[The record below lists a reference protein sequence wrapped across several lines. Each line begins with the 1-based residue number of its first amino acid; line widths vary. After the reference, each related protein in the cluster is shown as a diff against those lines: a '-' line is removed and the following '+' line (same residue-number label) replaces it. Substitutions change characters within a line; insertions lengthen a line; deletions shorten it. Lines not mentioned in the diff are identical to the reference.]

1 MPSNSATQARIQELS
16 ALIHQHNYSYY
27 CGDSADDQ
35 GKSCKDETY
44 DALVIE
50 LKELENQCPEMKTE
64 DSPTRKIKGEPHSS
78 FPSRKHLVPML
89 SLGNVYSLD
98 ELKSWD
104 TTVKKLLGGQSPE
117 YVCELKIDGVA
128 VSAIYRNGVLSA
140 GVTRGDGS
148 EGEEIT
154 PNIKTISCLPLT
166 LKDERDLEVRGEVY
180 LPRKNFDALNQQRLN
195 SADPLFKNPRNA
207 AAGSLRLLDS
217 TETSRRQLAVFIY
230 TIAEGIPH
238 EMHAGNLDFLRQ
250 HEFPLNPET
259 KLVSS
264 IEDVLEFCRY
274 WEEHKEELPYDIDG
288 IVLKVNSLKQQKK
301 LGFTAKSP
309 RWATAF
315 KFTAEQAATV
325 LRSIEVGVGR
335 TGILTPVAIL
345 DPVELNG
352 TTVSR
357 ATLHNYDQVERFNLH
372 LGDHVTLEKG
382 GEIIPKIVAVDPT
395 LRSAEA
401 QKIEPP
407 SACPVCGS
415 LALRPEGE
423 VEWRCPNLECPAQQ
437 KEQILHFVSRRAM
450 DIDTIGP
457 ALIEQLLT
465 KKLLKSAADLYLL
478 RHEDLSGLERMGD
491 KSAGNVLS
499 GIEKSKKCELGQ
511 FVHALG
517 IANVGEKTARIL
529 ALHFGTLEMLMSAT
543 PEELEKIEEIG
554 PVIAQSIFDF
564 FQHEEQRQLIADFL
578 ERGVDPAEEKI
589 LEIIDSPF
597 SGKIVVLTGTLSEP
611 RDVWKKRL
619 ILAGANVTGSVSKNT
634 DFVLAGENAGSKLDK
649 AEKLEVSV
657 IDEATAL
664 ELFEQISV
672 SSNG

>member
-1 MPSNSATQARIQELS
+1 MPSASATQARINQLS
-16 ALIHQHNYSYY
+16 AMIHQYNYSYY
-27 CGDSADDQ
+27 CAKNTDDK
-35 GKSCKDETY
+35 GKKCTDETY
-44 DALVIE
+44 DELVLE
-50 LKELENQCPEMKTE
+50 LKSLENQYYEFKIQ
-64 DSPTRKIKGEPHSS
+64 DSPNLQIKGEPHSG
-78 FPSRKHLVPML
+78 FPNRKHTVPML

-104 TTVKKLLGGQSPE
+104 TGVKKLLGGQSPE

-128 VSAIYRNGVLSA
+128 VSAIYRNGILNA
-140 GVTRGDGS
+140 GVTRGDGN

-154 PNIKTISCLPLT
+154 PNIKTITCLPLR

-180 LPRKNFDALNQQRLN
+180 LPRQKFAALNRKRLI
-195 SADPLFKNPRNA
+195 SGDPLFKNPRNA

-238 EMHAGNLDFLRQ
+238 ETHSGNLDFLTQ
-250 HEFPLNPET
+250 QDFPVNPET
-259 KLVSS
+259 KTVTS
-264 IEDVLEFCRY
+264 IEELLEYCRY
-274 WEEHKEELPYDIDG
+274 WEEHKDELPYDIDG
-288 IVLKVNSLKQQKK
+288 IVLKVNSLKQQRQ

-315 KFTAEQAATV
+315 KFTALQAATV
-325 LRSIEVGVGR
+325 LRSIEIGVGR
-335 TGILTPVAIL
+335 TGVLTPVAIL

-372 LGDHVTLEKG
+372 LGDHVILEKG
-382 GEIIPKIVAVDPT
+382 GEIIPKIVAVDAT
-395 LRSAEA
+395 LRSTGA

-407 SACPVCGS
+407 LACPVCGT
-415 LALRPEGE
+415 LALRKEGE
-423 VEWRCPNLECPAQQ
+423 VEWRCPNQECPAQQ

-478 RHEDLSGLERMGD
+478 RHKDLSGLERMGE
-491 KSAGNVLS
+491 KSAQNVIS
-499 GIEKSKKCELGQ
+499 SIVKSKQCELGQ

-529 ALHFGTLEMLMSAT
+529 ALHFGRLEKLMSSSS
-543 PEELEKIEEIG
+543 EDLEKIEEIG
-554 PVIAQSIFDF
+554 PVIAESIFDF
-564 FQHEEQRQLIADFL
+564 FQQAEQRQHIADFL
-578 ERGVDPAEEKI
+578 ERGVVPAEEKI
-589 LEIIDSPF
+589 LEISDSPF

-619 ILAGANVTGSVSKNT
+619 IQAGANVTSSVSKNT
-634 DFVLAGENAGSKLDK
+634 DFVLAGENAGSKLEK
-649 AEKLEVSV
+649 AEKFNIYV
-657 IDEATAL
+657 INETTAL
-664 ELFEQISV
+664 NLLEQISTSV
-672 SSNG
+672 IG

>member
-1 MPSNSATQARIQELS
+1 MPSASATQARINQLS
-16 ALIHQHNYSYY
+16 AMIHQYNYSYY
-27 CGDSADDQ
+27 CAKNTDDK
-35 GKSCKDETY
+35 GKKCTDETY
-44 DALVIE
+44 DELVLE
-50 LKELENQCPEMKTE
+50 LKSLENQYYEFKIQ
-64 DSPTRKIKGEPHSS
+64 DSPNLQIKGEPHSG
-78 FPSRKHLVPML
+78 FPNRKHTVPML

-98 ELKSWD
+98 ELKSWG
-104 TTVKKLLGGQSPE
+104 TGVKKLLGGQSPE

-128 VSAIYRNGVLSA
+128 VSAIYRNGILNA
-140 GVTRGDGS
+140 GVTRGDGN

-154 PNIKTISCLPLT
+154 PNIKTITCLPLR

-180 LPRKNFDALNQQRLN
+180 LPRQKFAALNRKRLI
-195 SADPLFKNPRNA
+195 SGDPLFKNPRNA

-217 TETSRRQLAVFIY
+217 TETSRRHLAVFIY

-238 EMHAGNLDFLRQ
+238 ETHSGNLDFLTQ
-250 HEFPLNPET
+250 QDFPVNPET
-259 KLVSS
+259 KTVTS
-264 IEDVLEFCRY
+264 IEELLEYCRY

-288 IVLKVNSLKQQKK
+288 IVLKVNSLKQQRQ

-315 KFTAEQAATV
+315 KFTALQAATV
-325 LRSIEVGVGR
+325 LRSIEIGVGR
-335 TGILTPVAIL
+335 TGVLTPVAIL

-372 LGDHVTLEKG
+372 LGDHVILEKG
-382 GEIIPKIVAVDPT
+382 GEIIPKIVAVDAT
-395 LRSAEA
+395 LRSTGT

-407 SACPVCGS
+407 LACPVCGT

-423 VEWRCPNLECPAQQ
+423 VEWRCPNQECPAQQ
-437 KEQILHFVSRRAM
+437 KEKILHFVSRRAM

-478 RHEDLSGLERMGD
+478 RHEDLSGLERMGE
-491 KSAGNVLS
+491 KSAQNVIS
-499 GIEKSKKCELGQ
+499 SIVKSKQCELGQ

-529 ALHFGTLEMLMSAT
+529 ALHFGRLEKLMSSSS
-543 PEELEKIEEIG
+543 EDLEKIEEIG
-554 PVIAQSIFDF
+554 PVIAESIFDF
-564 FQHEEQRQLIADFL
+564 FQQAEQRQNIADFL
-578 ERGVDPAEEKI
+578 ERGVVPAEEKI
-589 LEIIDSPF
+589 LEISDSPF

-619 ILAGANVTGSVSKNT
+619 IQAGANVTSSVSKNT
-634 DFVLAGENAGSKLDK
+634 DFVLAGENAGSKLEK
-649 AEKLEVSV
+649 AEKFNIYV
-657 IDEATAL
+657 INETTAL
-664 ELFEQISV
+664 NLLEQISTSV
-672 SSNG
+672 IG

>member
-1 MPSNSATQARIQELS
+1 MPSASATQARINQLS
-16 ALIHQHNYSYY
+16 AMIHQYNYSYY
-27 CGDSADDQ
+27 CAKNTDDK
-35 GKSCKDETY
+35 GKKCTDETY
-44 DALVIE
+44 DELVLE
-50 LKELENQCPEMKTE
+50 LKSLENQYYEFKIQ
-64 DSPTRKIKGEPHSS
+64 DSPNLQIKGEPHSG
-78 FPSRKHLVPML
+78 FPNRKHTVPML

-98 ELKSWD
+98 ELKSWG
-104 TTVKKLLGGQSPE
+104 TGVKKLLGGQSPE

-128 VSAIYRNGVLSA
+128 VSAIYRNGILNA
-140 GVTRGDGS
+140 GVTRGDGN

-154 PNIKTISCLPLT
+154 PNIKTITCLPLR

-180 LPRKNFDALNQQRLN
+180 LPRQKFAALNRKRLI
-195 SADPLFKNPRNA
+195 SGDPLFKNPRNA

-217 TETSRRQLAVFIY
+217 TETSRRHLAVFIY

-238 EMHAGNLDFLRQ
+238 ETHSGNLDFLTQ
-250 HEFPLNPET
+250 QDFPVNPET
-259 KLVSS
+259 KTVTS
-264 IEDVLEFCRY
+264 IEELLEYCRY
-274 WEEHKEELPYDIDG
+274 WEEHKDELPYDIDG
-288 IVLKVNSLKQQKK
+288 IVLKVNSLKQQRQ

-315 KFTAEQAATV
+315 KFTALQAATV
-325 LRSIEVGVGR
+325 LRSIEIGVGR
-335 TGILTPVAIL
+335 TGVLTPVAIL

-372 LGDHVTLEKG
+372 LGDHVILEKG
-382 GEIIPKIVAVDPT
+382 GEIIPKIVAVDAT
-395 LRSAEA
+395 LRSTGT

-407 SACPVCGS
+407 LACPVCGT

-423 VEWRCPNLECPAQQ
+423 VEWRCPNQECPAQQ
-437 KEQILHFVSRRAM
+437 KEKILHFVSRRAM

-478 RHEDLSGLERMGD
+478 RHEDLSGLERMGE
-491 KSAGNVLS
+491 KSAQNVIS
-499 GIEKSKKCELGQ
+499 SIVKSKQCELGQ

-529 ALHFGTLEMLMSAT
+529 ALHFGRLEKLMSSSS
-543 PEELEKIEEIG
+543 EDLEKIEEIG
-554 PVIAQSIFDF
+554 PVIAESIFDF
-564 FQHEEQRQLIADFL
+564 FQQAEQRQNIADFL
-578 ERGVDPAEEKI
+578 ERGVVPAEEKI
-589 LEIIDSPF
+589 LEISDSPF

-619 ILAGANVTGSVSKNT
+619 IQAGANVTSSVSKNT
-634 DFVLAGENAGSKLDK
+634 DFVLAGENAGSKLEK
-649 AEKLEVSV
+649 AEKFNIYV
-657 IDEATAL
+657 INETTAL
-664 ELFEQISV
+664 NLLEQISTSV
-672 SSNG
+672 IG

>member
-1 MPSNSATQARIQELS
+1 MPSISVTQARIHQLS
-16 ALIHQHNYSYY
+16 ALIHQYNYSYY
-27 CGDSADDQ
+27 CRESSDDQ
-35 GKSCKDETY
+35 GNSCTDETY
-44 DALVIE
+44 DELVLE
-50 LKELENQCPEMKTE
+50 LKTLEKQCPEMRSE
-64 DSPTRKIKGEPHSS
+64 DSPTLQIKGEPHSG

-104 TTVKKLLGGQSPE
+104 TGVKKLLGGQSAE

-128 VSAIYRNGVLSA
+128 VSAIYRNGILSA

-154 PNIKTISCLPLT
+154 PNIKTITCLPLK

-180 LPRKNFDALNQQRLN
+180 LPRKSFDALNQQRLIFGE
-195 SADPLFKNPRNA
+195 PLFKNPRNA
-207 AAGSLRLLDS
+207 AAGSLRLLNS
-217 TETSRRQLAVFIY
+217 AETSRRQLAVFIY

-238 EMHAGNLDFLRQ
+238 ETHAGNLDFLSQ
-250 HEFPLNPET
+250 QKFPVNPET
-259 KLVSS
+259 KTVGS
-264 IEDVLEFCRY
+264 IEEVLEYCQY
-274 WEEHKEELPYDIDG
+274 WEEHKEKLDYDIDG
-288 IVLKVNSLKQQKK
+288 IVLKVNSLKQQKQ
-301 LGFTAKSP
+301 LGFTTKSP

-325 LRSIEVGVGR
+325 LRTIEVGVGR

-357 ATLHNYDQVERFNLH
+357 ATLHNYDQVERFKLH
-372 LGDHVTLEKG
+372 LNDHVTLEKG
-382 GEIIPKIVAVDPT
+382 GEIIPKIVSVDPT
-395 LRSAEA
+395 LRSAAA

-407 SACPVCGS
+407 LACPSCGTV
-415 LALRPEGE
+415 AVRPEGE
-423 VEWRCPNLECPAQQ
+423 VEWRCPNQECPAQQ

-457 ALIEQLLT
+457 ALIEQLLA
-465 KKLLKSAADLYLL
+465 KKLLRSSADLYLL

-491 KSAGNVLS
+491 KSAKNVLS
-499 GIEKSKKCELGQ
+499 GIEKSKQCELGQ

-517 IANVGEKTARIL
+517 IASVGEKTARIL
-529 ALHFGTLEMLMSAT
+529 ALHFGTLEKLMSASA
-543 PEELEKIEEIG
+543 EELEKIEEIG
-554 PVIAQSIFDF
+554 PVIAESIFDF
-564 FQHEEQRQLIADFL
+564 FQHAEQRQRVADFL
-578 ERGVDPAEEKI
+578 ERGVVPAEEKI
-589 LEIIDSPF
+589 LEITDSPF

-619 ILAGANVTGSVSKNT
+619 MQAGANVTGSVSKNS
-634 DFVLAGENAGSKLDK
+634 DFVLAGENAGSKLEK
-649 AEKLEVSV
+649 AEKLQVSV
-657 IDEATAL
+657 IDETTAL
-664 ELFEQISV
+664 NLLEELS
-672 SSNG
+672 

>member
-1 MPSNSATQARIQELS
+1 MPSNSVIQARIQELS
-16 ALIHQHNYSYY
+16 ALIHQYNYSYY
-27 CGDSADDQ
+27 CGERSDGH
-35 GKSCKDETY
+35 GKTCSDETY
-44 DALVIE
+44 DVLVSE
-50 LKELENQCPEMKTE
+50 LKSLENQCHELRTK
-64 DSPTRKIKGEPHSS
+64 DSPTLQIKGEPHPG

-104 TTVKKLLGGQSPE
+104 TSVKKLLGGQNPQ
-117 YVCELKIDGVA
+117 YVCELKIDGAA
-128 VSAIYRNGVLSA
+128 VSAIYRNGNLSA
-140 GVTRGDGS
+140 GVTRGNGN

-154 PNIKTISCLPLT
+154 SNLKTIACLPLK

-180 LPRKNFDALNQQRLN
+180 LPRKNFDALNQQRLD
-195 SADPLFKNPRNA
+195 SGEPLFKNPRNV

-217 TETSRRQLAVFIY
+217 TETSRRHLAVFIY
-230 TIAEGIPH
+230 IIADGGH
-238 EMHAGNLDFLRQ
+238 EETHSGNLDFLSQ
-250 HEFPLNPET
+250 HKFPVNPET
-259 KLVSS
+259 KTVDT
-264 IEDVLEFCRY
+264 IEDVLDYCRY

-288 IVLKVNSLKQQKK
+288 IVLKVNSLKQQKQ

-382 GEIIPKIVAVDPT
+382 GEIIPKIVAVDPA
-395 LRSAEA
+395 LRSKGA
-401 QKIEPP
+401 QKIVPP
-407 SACPVCGS
+407 LACPVCVT
-415 LALRPEGE
+415 LAVRPEGE
-423 VEWRCPNLECPAQQ
+423 VEWRCPNPECPAQQ
-437 KEQILHFVSRRAM
+437 KEKILHFVSRRAM

-457 ALIEQLLT
+457 ALIEQLLS
-465 KKLLKSAADLYLL
+465 KKLIQSAADLYLL
-478 RHEDLSGLERMGD
+478 RHEDLTGLERMGD
-491 KSAGNVLS
+491 KSAENVLT
-499 GIEKSKKCELGQ
+499 GIEKSKRCELSQ

-529 ALHFGTLEMLMSAT
+529 AQHFGTLEKLMSSS

-554 PVIAQSIFDF
+554 PVIAESIFDF
-564 FQHEEQRQLIADFL
+564 FQHAEQRQQITEFI
-578 ERGVDPAEEKI
+578 ERGVVPAEQQI
-589 LEIIDSPF
+589 IEITDSPF

-611 RDVWKKRL
+611 RDVWKRRL
-619 ILAGANVTGSVSKNT
+619 IQAGANVTGSVSKKT

-649 AEKLEVSV
+649 AEKFQISV
-657 IDEATAL
+657 IDEKSAL
-664 ELFEQISV
+664 ELLAQISA
-672 SSNG
+672 STIG

>member
-1 MPSNSATQARIQELS
+1 MPSASATQARINQLS
-16 ALIHQHNYSYY
+16 AMIHQYNYSYY
-27 CGDSADDQ
+27 CAKNTDDK
-35 GKSCKDETY
+35 GKKCTDETY
-44 DALVIE
+44 DELVLE
-50 LKELENQCPEMKTE
+50 LKSLENQYYEFKIQ
-64 DSPTRKIKGEPHSS
+64 DSPNLQIKGEPHSG
-78 FPSRKHLVPML
+78 FPNRKHTVPML

-98 ELKSWD
+98 ELKSWG
-104 TTVKKLLGGQSPE
+104 TGVKKLLGGQSPE

-128 VSAIYRNGVLSA
+128 VSAIYRNGILNA
-140 GVTRGDGS
+140 GVTRGDGN

-154 PNIKTISCLPLT
+154 PNIKTITCLPLR

-180 LPRKNFDALNQQRLN
+180 LPRQKFAALNRKRLI
-195 SADPLFKNPRNA
+195 SGDPLFKNPRNA

-217 TETSRRQLAVFIY
+217 TETSRRHLAVFIY

-238 EMHAGNLDFLRQ
+238 ETHSGNLDFLTQ
-250 HEFPLNPET
+250 QDFPVNPET
-259 KLVSS
+259 KTVTS
-264 IEDVLEFCRY
+264 IEELLEYCRY
-274 WEEHKEELPYDIDG
+274 WEEHKDELPYDIDG
-288 IVLKVNSLKQQKK
+288 IVLKVNSLKQQRQ

-315 KFTAEQAATV
+315 KFTALQAATV
-325 LRSIEVGVGR
+325 LRSIEIGVGR
-335 TGILTPVAIL
+335 TGVLTPVAIL

-372 LGDHVTLEKG
+372 LGDHVILEKG
-382 GEIIPKIVAVDPT
+382 GEIIPKIVAVDAT
-395 LRSAEA
+395 LRSTGA

-407 SACPVCGS
+407 LACPVCGT

-423 VEWRCPNLECPAQQ
+423 VEWRCPNQECPAQQ

-478 RHEDLSGLERMGD
+478 RHEDLSGLERMGE
-491 KSAGNVLS
+491 KSAQNVIS
-499 GIEKSKKCELGQ
+499 SIVKSKQCELGQ

-529 ALHFGTLEMLMSAT
+529 ALHFGRLEKLMSSSS
-543 PEELEKIEEIG
+543 EDLEKIEEIG
-554 PVIAQSIFDF
+554 PVIAESIFDF
-564 FQHEEQRQLIADFL
+564 FQQAEQRQNIADFL
-578 ERGVDPAEEKI
+578 ERGVVPAEEKI
-589 LEIIDSPF
+589 LEISDSPF

-619 ILAGANVTGSVSKNT
+619 IQAGANVTGSVSKNT
-634 DFVLAGENAGSKLDK
+634 DFVLAGENAGSKLEK
-649 AEKLEVSV
+649 AEKFNICV
-657 IDEATAL
+657 INETTAL
-664 ELFEQISV
+664 NLLEQISTSV
-672 SSNG
+672 IG

>member
-1 MPSNSATQARIQELS
+1 MPSGTTTQARILELC
-16 ALIHQHNYSYY
+16 ALIHQYNYSYY
-27 CGDSADDQ
+27 CGNNSAESEN
-35 GKSCKDETY
+35 SCNDETY
-44 DALVIE
+44 DALVLE
-50 LKELENQCPEMKTE
+50 LKELENQYHELKTA
-64 DSPTRKIKGEPHSS
+64 DSPTLEIKGEPHAV
-78 FPSRKHLVPML
+78 FPSRKHLIPML

-104 TTVKKLLGGQSPE
+104 TGVKKLLGGQSPE

-128 VSAIYRNGVLSA
+128 VSAIYRNGSLSA

-154 PNIKTISCLPLT
+154 PNVKTISSLPLQ
-166 LKDERDLEVRGEVY
+166 LQDERDLEVRGEVY
-180 LPRKNFDALNQQRLN
+180 LPRKIFDSLNQQRLK
-195 SADPLFKNPRNA
+195 SAEPPFKNPRNA

-217 TETSRRQLAVFIY
+217 TETRRRRLAVFIY
-230 TIAEGIPH
+230 TIAEGLPH
-238 EMHAGNLDFLRQ
+238 ETHAGNLDFLRQ
-250 HEFPLNPET
+250 HEFPVNPET
-259 KLVSS
+259 KLVGS
-264 IEDVLEFCRY
+264 IEEVLEFCRY

-288 IVLKVNSLKQQKK
+288 IVLKVNSLKQQRQ

-315 KFTAEQAATV
+315 KFTAEQATTV
-325 LRSIEVGVGR
+325 LREIEVGVGR

-345 DPVELNG
+345 DPVELNN

-357 ATLHNYDQVERFNLH
+357 ATLHNYDQVARFNLH

-382 GEIIPKIVAVDPT
+382 GEIIPKIVAVDST
-395 LRSAEA
+395 LRSAAA
-401 QKIEPP
+401 QIIEPP
-407 SACPVCGS
+407 LCCPFCGT
-415 LALRPEGE
+415 LAIRPEGE
-423 VEWRCPNLECPAQQ
+423 VEWRCPNPECPAQQ

-457 ALIEQLLT
+457 ALIEQLLS
-465 KKLLKSAADLYLL
+465 KKLMKNAADLYLL

-491 KSAGNVLS
+491 KSAENVLA
-499 GIEKSKKCELGQ
+499 GIEKSKQCELGQ

-529 ALHFGTLEMLMSAT
+529 ALHFGTLDRLMSST
-543 PEELEKIEEIG
+543 PEELEKVEEIG
-554 PVIAQSIFDF
+554 PIIAESIFDF
-564 FQHEEQRQLIADFL
+564 FQHAEQRQLIADFL
-578 ERGVDPAEEKI
+578 ERGVVPAEEKI
-589 LEIIDSPF
+589 LEITDSPF

-619 ILAGANVTGSVSKNT
+619 IQAGANVTGSVSKKT
-634 DFVLAGENAGSKLDK
+634 DFLLAGENAGSKLEK

-664 ELFEQISV
+664 ELLAQISASTIV
-672 SSNG
+672 

>member
-1 MPSNSATQARIQELS
+1 MPSASATQARINQLS
-16 ALIHQHNYSYY
+16 AMIHQYNYSYY
-27 CGDSADDQ
+27 CAKNTDDK
-35 GKSCKDETY
+35 GKKCTDETY
-44 DALVIE
+44 DELVLE
-50 LKELENQCPEMKTE
+50 LKSLENQYYEFKIQ
-64 DSPTRKIKGEPHSS
+64 DSPNLQIKGEPHSG
-78 FPSRKHLVPML
+78 FPNRKHTVPML

-104 TTVKKLLGGQSPE
+104 TGVKKLLGGQSPE

-128 VSAIYRNGVLSA
+128 VSAIYRNGILNA
-140 GVTRGDGS
+140 GVTRGDGN

-154 PNIKTISCLPLT
+154 PNIKTITCLPLR

-180 LPRKNFDALNQQRLN
+180 LPRQKFAALNRKRLI
-195 SADPLFKNPRNA
+195 SGDPLFKNPRNA

-217 TETSRRQLAVFIY
+217 TETSRRHLAVFIY

-238 EMHAGNLDFLRQ
+238 ETHSGNLDFLTQ
-250 HEFPLNPET
+250 QDFPVNPET
-259 KLVSS
+259 KTVTS
-264 IEDVLEFCRY
+264 IEELLEYCRY

-288 IVLKVNSLKQQKK
+288 IVLKVNSLKQQRQ

-325 LRSIEVGVGR
+325 LRSIEIGVGR
-335 TGILTPVAIL
+335 TGVLTPVAIL

-372 LGDHVTLEKG
+372 LGDHVILEKG
-382 GEIIPKIVAVDPT
+382 GEIIPKIVAVDAT
-395 LRSAEA
+395 LRSTGA

-407 SACPVCGS
+407 LACPVCGT
-415 LALRPEGE
+415 LALRKEGE
-423 VEWRCPNLECPAQQ
+423 VEWRCPNQECPAQQ
-437 KEQILHFVSRRAM
+437 KEKILHFVSRRAM

-478 RHEDLSGLERMGD
+478 RHEDLAGLERMGE
-491 KSAGNVLS
+491 KSAQNVIS
-499 GIEKSKKCELGQ
+499 SIVKSKQCELGQ

-529 ALHFGTLEMLMSAT
+529 ALHFGRLEKLMSSSS
-543 PEELEKIEEIG
+543 EDLEKIEEIG
-554 PVIAQSIFDF
+554 PVIAESIFDF
-564 FQHEEQRQLIADFL
+564 FQQAEQRQNIADFL
-578 ERGVDPAEEKI
+578 ERGVVPAEEKI
-589 LEIIDSPF
+589 LEITDSPF

-619 ILAGANVTGSVSKNT
+619 MQAGANVTGSVSKNS
-634 DFVLAGENAGSKLDK
+634 DFVLAGENAGSKLEK
-649 AEKLEVSV
+649 AEKLQVSV
-657 IDEATAL
+657 IDETTAL
-664 ELFEQISV
+664 NLLE
-672 SSNG
+672 

>member
-16 ALIHQHNYSYY
+16 ALIHQHNFSYY
-27 CGDSADDQ
+27 CGGSADDQ

-44 DALVIE
+44 DALVLE
-50 LKELENQCPEMKTE
+50 LKELENQCPEMRNE

-89 SLGNVYSLD
+89 SLGNVYSLE
-98 ELKSWD
+98 ELESWD
-104 TTVKKLLGGQSPE
+104 ATVKKMLGGQSPE

-180 LPRKNFDALNQQRLN
+180 LPRENFDALNQQRLN
-195 SADPLFKNPRNA
+195 SEEPLFKNPRNA

-238 EMHAGNLDFLRQ
+238 EMHAVNLDFLCQ

-274 WEEHKEELPYDIDG
+274 WEEHKDELPYDIDG
-288 IVLKVNSLKQQKK
+288 IVLKVNSLKQQKQ

-395 LRSAEA
+395 LRSVEA
-401 QKIEPP
+401 LKIEPP
-407 SACPVCGS
+407 SACPECGT

-423 VEWRCPNLECPAQQ
+423 VEWRCPNPECPAQQ
-437 KEQILHFVSRRAM
+437 KELILHFVSRRAM

-465 KKLLKSAADLYLL
+465 KNY
-478 RHEDLSGLERMGD
+478 
-491 KSAGNVLS
+491 
-499 GIEKSKKCELGQ
+499 
-511 FVHALG
+511 
-517 IANVGEKTARIL
+517 
-529 ALHFGTLEMLMSAT
+529 
-543 PEELEKIEEIG
+543 
-554 PVIAQSIFDF
+554 
-564 FQHEEQRQLIADFL
+564 
-578 ERGVDPAEEKI
+578 
-589 LEIIDSPF
+589 
-597 SGKIVVLTGTLSEP
+597 
-611 RDVWKKRL
+611 
-619 ILAGANVTGSVSKNT
+619 
-634 DFVLAGENAGSKLDK
+634 
-649 AEKLEVSV
+649 
-657 IDEATAL
+657 
-664 ELFEQISV
+664 
-672 SSNG
+672 

>member
-1 MPSNSATQARIQELS
+1 
-16 ALIHQHNYSYY
+16 
-27 CGDSADDQ
+27 
-35 GKSCKDETY
+35 
-44 DALVIE
+44 V
-50 LKELENQCPEMKTE
+50 
-64 DSPTRKIKGEPHSS
+64 
-78 FPSRKHLVPML
+78 F
-89 SLGNVYSLD
+89 
-98 ELKSWD
+98 
-104 TTVKKLLGGQSPE
+104 
-117 YVCELKIDGVA
+117 
-128 VSAIYRNGVLSA
+128 
-140 GVTRGDGS
+140 
-148 EGEEIT
+148 
-154 PNIKTISCLPLT
+154 
-166 LKDERDLEVRGEVY
+166 DLEVRGEVY
-180 LPRKNFDALNQQRLN
+180 LPRKNFDALNQQRLK
-195 SADPLFKNPRNA
+195 STEPPFKNPRNA

-238 EMHAGNLDFLRQ
+238 EMHAANLDFLRQ

-274 WEEHKEELPYDIDG
+274 WEERKEELPYDIDG
-288 IVLKVNSLKQQKK
+288 IVLKVNSLKQQKQ

-345 DPVELNG
+345 NPVELNG

-357 ATLHNYDQVERFNLH
+357 AALHDFDQVERFNLH

-395 LRSAEA
+395 LRSVEA
-401 QKIEPP
+401 LKIEPP
-407 SACPVCGS
+407 SACPVCGT

-423 VEWRCPNLECPAQQ
+423 VEWRCPNPECPAQQ
-437 KEQILHFVSRRAM
+437 KELILHFVSRRAM

-491 KSAGNVLS
+491 KSAENVLS

-517 IANVGEKTARIL
+517 IANVGEKTARIFL
-529 ALHFGTLEMLMSAT
+529 IFRFRKGHFPRIYHPYVPAQTSLHVAANTDPRHFSVVFLSVVVQSAPVQLCQYPLPSAKQRVTSAPFAALDIPDLDNAIPPRLPGE
-543 PEELEKIEEIG
+543 G
-554 PVIAQSIFDF
+554 PMFRTRDK
-564 FQHEEQRQLIADFL
+564 L
-578 ERGVDPAEEKI
+578 RGV
-589 LEIIDSPF
+589 LF
-597 SGKIVVLTGTLSEP
+597 LGLL
-611 RDVWKKRL
+611 R
-619 ILAGANVTGSVSKNT
+619 NVM
-634 DFVLAGENAGSKLDK
+634 
-649 AEKLEVSV
+649 
-657 IDEATAL
+657 
-664 ELFEQISV
+664 
-672 SSNG
+672 

>member
-1 MPSNSATQARIQELS
+1 MPSTSATQVRIQQLS
-16 ALIHQHNYSYY
+16 ALIHQYNYSYY
-27 CGDSADDQ
+27 CGNSTAES
-35 GKSCKDETY
+35 GKSCNDETY
-44 DALVIE
+44 DALVLE
-50 LKELENQCPEMKTE
+50 LKTLENQSPEMRTK
-64 DSPTRKIKGEPHSS
+64 DSPTLQIKGEPHSS

-98 ELKSWD
+98 ELKSWH
-104 TTVKKLLGGQSPE
+104 TAVKKLLGGQSPE

-154 PNIKTISCLPLT
+154 PNIKTISCLPLR

-180 LPRKNFDALNQQRLN
+180 LPRKNFDALNQQRFK
-195 SADPLFKNPRNA
+195 STEPPFKNPRNA

-238 EMHAGNLDFLRQ
+238 ETHAGNLDFLSQ

-274 WEEHKEELPYDIDG
+274 WEDHKEELPYDIDG
-288 IVLKVNSLKQQKK
+288 IVLKVNSLKQQKQ

-382 GEIIPKIVAVDPT
+382 GEIIPKIVAVDPS

-401 QKIEPP
+401 QKIAAP
-407 SACPVCGS
+407 SACPVCGT

-423 VEWRCPNLECPAQQ
+423 VEWRCPNPECPAQQ

-491 KSAGNVLS
+491 KSAENVLS

-529 ALHFGTLEMLMSAT
+529 ALHFGTLEKLMSAA

-564 FQHEEQRQLIADFL
+564 FQHTEQRQLIADFL

-589 LEIIDSPF
+589 LEITDSPF

-619 ILAGANVTGSVSKNT
+619 IQAGANVTGSVSKNT
-634 DFVLAGENAGSKLDK
+634 DFLLAGENAGSKLEK

-657 IDEATAL
+657 IDETAAL
-664 ELFEQISV
+664 ELLEQISA
-672 SSNG
+672 SSIG

>member
-1 MPSNSATQARIQELS
+1 MPSASATQARINQLS
-16 ALIHQHNYSYY
+16 AMIHQYNYSYY
-27 CGDSADDQ
+27 CAKNTDDK
-35 GKSCKDETY
+35 GKKCTDETY
-44 DALVIE
+44 DELVLE
-50 LKELENQCPEMKTE
+50 LKSLENQYYEFKIQ
-64 DSPTRKIKGEPHSS
+64 DSPNLQIKGEPHSG
-78 FPSRKHLVPML
+78 FPNRKHTVPML

-104 TTVKKLLGGQSPE
+104 TGVKKLLGGQSPE

-128 VSAIYRNGVLSA
+128 VSAIYRNGILNA
-140 GVTRGDGS
+140 GVTRGDGN

-154 PNIKTISCLPLT
+154 PNIKTITCLPLR

-180 LPRKNFDALNQQRLN
+180 LPRQKFAALNRKRLI
-195 SADPLFKNPRNA
+195 SGDPLFKNPRNA

-238 EMHAGNLDFLRQ
+238 ETHSGNLDFLTQ
-250 HEFPLNPET
+250 QDFPVNPET
-259 KLVSS
+259 KTVTS
-264 IEDVLEFCRY
+264 IEELLEYCRY

-288 IVLKVNSLKQQKK
+288 IVLKVNSLKQQRQ

-325 LRSIEVGVGR
+325 LRSIEIGVGR
-335 TGILTPVAIL
+335 TGVLTPVAIL

-372 LGDHVTLEKG
+372 LGDHVILEKG
-382 GEIIPKIVAVDPT
+382 GEIIPKIVAVDAT
-395 LRSAEA
+395 LRSTGA

-407 SACPVCGS
+407 LACPVCGT

-423 VEWRCPNLECPAQQ
+423 VEWRCPNQECPAQQ
-437 KEQILHFVSRRAM
+437 KEKILHFVSRRAM

-478 RHEDLSGLERMGD
+478 RHEDLSGLERMGE
-491 KSAGNVLS
+491 KSAQNVIS
-499 GIEKSKKCELGQ
+499 SIVKSKQCELGQ

-529 ALHFGTLEMLMSAT
+529 ALHFGRLEKLMSSSS
-543 PEELEKIEEIG
+543 EDLEKIEEIG
-554 PVIAQSIFDF
+554 PVIAESIFDF
-564 FQHEEQRQLIADFL
+564 FQQAEQRQNIADFL
-578 ERGVDPAEEKI
+578 ERGVVPAEEKI
-589 LEIIDSPF
+589 LEISDSPF

-619 ILAGANVTGSVSKNT
+619 IQAGANVTGSVSKNT
-634 DFVLAGENAGSKLDK
+634 DFVLAGENAGSKLEK
-649 AEKLEVSV
+649 AEKFNIYV
-657 IDEATAL
+657 INETTAL
-664 ELFEQISV
+664 NLLEQIST
-672 SSNG
+672 SIIG

>member
-1 MPSNSATQARIQELS
+1 MPSASATQARINQLS
-16 ALIHQHNYSYY
+16 AMIHQYNYSYY
-27 CGDSADDQ
+27 CAKNTDDK
-35 GKSCKDETY
+35 GKKCTDETY
-44 DALVIE
+44 DELVLE
-50 LKELENQCPEMKTE
+50 LKSLENQYYEFKIQ
-64 DSPTRKIKGEPHSS
+64 DSPNLQIKGEPHSG
-78 FPSRKHLVPML
+78 FPNRKHTVPML

-104 TTVKKLLGGQSPE
+104 TGVKKLLGGQSPE

-128 VSAIYRNGVLSA
+128 VSAIYRNGILNA
-140 GVTRGDGS
+140 GVTRGDGN

-154 PNIKTISCLPLT
+154 PNIKTITCLPLR

-180 LPRKNFDALNQQRLN
+180 LPRQKFAALNRKRLI
-195 SADPLFKNPRNA
+195 SGDPLFKNPRNA

-217 TETSRRQLAVFIY
+217 TETSRRHLAVFIY

-238 EMHAGNLDFLRQ
+238 ETHSGNLDFLTQ
-250 HEFPLNPET
+250 QDFPVNPET
-259 KLVSS
+259 KTVTS
-264 IEDVLEFCRY
+264 IEELLEYCRY

-288 IVLKVNSLKQQKK
+288 IVLKVNSLKQQRQ

-315 KFTAEQAATV
+315 KFTALQAATV
-325 LRSIEVGVGR
+325 LRSIEIGVGR
-335 TGILTPVAIL
+335 TGVLTPVAIL

-372 LGDHVTLEKG
+372 LGDHVILEKG
-382 GEIIPKIVAVDPT
+382 GEIIPKIVAVDAT
-395 LRSAEA
+395 LRSTGA

-407 SACPVCGS
+407 LACPVCGT

-423 VEWRCPNLECPAQQ
+423 VEWRCPNQECPAQQ
-437 KEQILHFVSRRAM
+437 KEKILHFVSRRAM

-478 RHEDLSGLERMGD
+478 RHEDLSGLERMGE
-491 KSAGNVLS
+491 KSAQNVIS
-499 GIEKSKKCELGQ
+499 SIVKSKQCELGQ

-529 ALHFGTLEMLMSAT
+529 ALHFGRLEKLMSSSS
-543 PEELEKIEEIG
+543 EDLEKIEEIG
-554 PVIAQSIFDF
+554 PVIAESIFDF
-564 FQHEEQRQLIADFL
+564 FQQAEQRQNIADFL
-578 ERGVDPAEEKI
+578 ERGVVPAEEKI
-589 LEIIDSPF
+589 LEISDSPF

-619 ILAGANVTGSVSKNT
+619 IQAGANVTSSVSKNT
-634 DFVLAGENAGSKLDK
+634 DFVLAGENAGSKLEK
-649 AEKLEVSV
+649 AEKFNIYV
-657 IDEATAL
+657 INETTAL
-664 ELFEQISV
+664 NLLEQISTSV
-672 SSNG
+672 IG